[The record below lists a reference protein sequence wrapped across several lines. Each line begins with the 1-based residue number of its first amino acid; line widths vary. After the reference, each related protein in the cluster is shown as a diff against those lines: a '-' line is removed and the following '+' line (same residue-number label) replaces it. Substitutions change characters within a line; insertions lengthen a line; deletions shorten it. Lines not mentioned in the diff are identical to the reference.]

1 MSSFQCKRC
10 HQIFTRAYNL
20 KRHEERKNPC
30 KPVEKKKETINHIL
44 PQLTTINHNLPHLT
58 TLKKTNIEKNKKN
71 DKSSEKIE
79 CEWCKKKVHK
89 KGLTRHYRLA
99 CPMIPKKYKITLIN
113 KFNSHKKHS
122 TTLAIPE
129 ENNNTSGNSVNNS
142 RTTNITNNNT
152 MNNSNN
158 TTINNV
164 TIENK
169 VTLKI
174 NPLGQEDLS
183 FLTREDKLKIL
194 ERMYNGVPELI
205 KKIHSHPENRNLF
218 LPNVNKNVVA
228 YLNKNNELQYDVKDD
243 VCQQIIDD
251 NIDRLDDIFNEFKSD
266 IKHTMK
272 DRIEK
277 IVDRN
282 QSHTNHD
289 KYFKEVNLFLLNISK
304 QNRKDLNKYLD
315 KLEQELED

>member
-10 HQIFTRAYNL
+10 HQVFTRAYNL

-30 KPVEKKKETINHIL
+30 KPVVQK
-44 PQLTTINHNLPHLT
+44 LTTSYHLEPPHT
-58 TLKKTNIEKNKKN
+58 TSYHLEPPGTTSQKIKKN
-71 DKSSEKIE
+71 TNNTTSDKLE
-79 CEWCKKKVHK
+79 CKWCKTEISKKMMN
-89 KGLTRHYRLA
+89 RHLRNSCLI
-99 CPMIPKKYKITLIN
+99 IPKNVRNRMIEIYTKSKRHTN
-113 KFNSHKKHS
+113 A
-122 TTLAIPE
+122 LAIPE
-129 ENNNTSGNSVNNS
+129 ENNNPGVNSVNNS

-183 FLTREDKLKIL
+183 FLTKDDKLKIL

-228 YLNKNNELQYDVKDD
+228 YLNKDNELQYDKKDE

-251 NIDRLDDIFNEFKSD
+251 NIDRLDDIFNEFKND

-277 IVDRN
+277 IVDKN

-289 KYFKEVNLFLLNISK
+289 KYFNEVNMFLLNISK

-315 KLEQELED
+315 KLDEELVD

>member
-30 KPVEKKKETINHIL
+30 KPVVQN
-44 PQLTTINHNLPHLT
+44 LTTSYHLEPPHT
-58 TLKKTNIEKNKKN
+58 TSYHLEPPHTTSQKNKKN
-71 DKSSEKIE
+71 VNSKTSDKIE
-79 CEWCKKKVHK
+79 CKWCKNEISKKMMN
-89 KGLTRHYRLA
+89 RHLRNSCLI
-99 CPMIPKKYKITLIN
+99 IPKNVRNRMIEIYTKN
-113 KFNSHKKHS
+113 KRNSS
-122 TTLAIPE
+122 VLAIPE
-129 ENNNTSGNSVNNS
+129 NNNNTSDNSVNNS

-228 YLNKNNELQYDVKDD
+228 YLNKDNELQYDVKDD